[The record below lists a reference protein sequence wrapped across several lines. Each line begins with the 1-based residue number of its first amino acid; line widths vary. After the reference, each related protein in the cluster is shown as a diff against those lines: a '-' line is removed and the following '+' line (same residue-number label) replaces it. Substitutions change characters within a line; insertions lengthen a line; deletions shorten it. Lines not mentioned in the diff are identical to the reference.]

1 MLARWSEADVVPSAD
16 LLSLRVVLSKDI
28 RLVEISPNYMDPLA
42 SAYDQTE
49 VTLFNDWMSE
59 WVFYSCAQSNIET
72 LVINIAVASE
82 WDHFRCP
89 WRSLDGLLKWDG
101 LPSLKKTS
109 IRVMLYS
116 ADNALWQHVK
126 DRITNSLPCMNRHGI
141 LEFSA
146 VDVHGRVLT
155 LPDH

>member
-1 MLARWSEADVVPSAD
+1 VVPSAD
-16 LLSLRVVLSKDI
+16 LLALEVVLSEDI
-28 RLVEISPNYMDPLA
+28 RLVEISPNYVEPPTF
-42 SAYDQTE
+42 AYDQTE
-49 VTLFNDWMSE
+49 VTLFNEWMSE
-59 WVFYSCAQSNIET
+59 WVFCSHAQSNLET

-116 ADNALWQHVK
+116 ADNALWRNAK
-126 DRITNSLPCMNRHGI
+126 DDITKSLPLMDNRGI

-146 VDVHGRVLT
+146 VDVHGRMLT
-155 LPDH
+155 LPVR